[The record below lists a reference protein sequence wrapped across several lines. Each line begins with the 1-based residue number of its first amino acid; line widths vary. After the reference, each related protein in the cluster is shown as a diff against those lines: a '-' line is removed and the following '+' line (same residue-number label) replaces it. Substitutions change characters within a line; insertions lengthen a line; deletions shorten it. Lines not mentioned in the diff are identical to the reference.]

1 LDGLVSALMIR
12 RILSVEHLNVS
23 FSKIDISPEMA
34 NGEYYDFS
42 VDIWSFGIM
51 IYEMVTGFSP
61 FSAEKTDDV
70 ILKVREY
77 KDFSSVDGRLK
88 DANIS
93 VSLIDLVS
101 KLIAP
106 DIRNRLT
113 IDNFFKHDWVTE
125 NLKTV

>member
-1 LDGLVSALMIR
+1 
-12 RILSVEHLNVS
+12 
-23 FSKIDISPEMA
+23 MA